1 MRHKPFTAQMLL
13 SRGNRDS
20 VVRLCLSTK
29 TSPCSCPRDNAVTF
43 CGLASSRTWVMALG
57 WTMGLNAGSSVP
69 EGGCS
74 FTFII

>member
-1 MRHKPFTAQMLL
+1 MRHKPFMSQMLL
-13 SRGNRDS
+13 SRRNRDR
-20 VVRLCLSTK
+20 VVRLCLSIK
-29 TSPCSCPRDNAVTF
+29 TSLCSCPRDDAFTF

-57 WTMGLNAGSSVP
+57 WTMGLNAGNSVP